1 MSIEIDNQDF
11 QTVFWKF
18 IKEKVGIKRIIPTP
32 THAKYKTKVPMITEK
47 VAILLQKSDY
57 DDDKLEQ

>member
-1 MSIEIDNQDF
+1 MSIELENNTF
-11 QTVFWKF
+11 QVVFWKF

-47 VAILLQKSDY
+47 IAIML
-57 DDDKLEQ
+57 